1 MSSKE
6 ETEKLK
12 KTPSLVQ
19 IEVSKT
25 QTLLFNLFQLES
37 SLPSPFGESDFDQK
51 LKEIKKLLDSSKS
64 EIIQNSSTLQRISN
78 FQCFFK
84 KQTQFLSTSLN
95 NVGIGQ
101 ADVQN
106 SVDLILIFLDE
117 VQNDLSD
124 INSNF
129 KAIKITQKDAF
140 KDYSSALLQ
149 IVYKYH
155 VNDQYERM
163 KDLNNQIKL
172 IQEVINK
179 QAEKKETIKKD
190 TALQKSEKLVQS
202 NEKAVKIKT
211 TEEKAEIYKKI
222 FEEIQVAIKTK
233 KDDLKKKEQENPI
246 EFSKIVEKSE
256 CDFLRANLTN
266 LKNLYNSQFPYC
278 VAVINSTCN
287 ETMEHFTV
295 VASHYINDLKKNV
308 SENAIIFNEIIALID
323 EDMKLDDTLND
334 KNEQIK
340 EEIESLKKEEDDL
353 KKEITELSRSGLFQ
367 IEECRKNI
375 ELRGKEL
382 NQKND
387 QFKEIENEMKQKF
400 GDQKGRNLTNSM
412 MFSDNSYSFLDEFS
426 SHSIRM
432 AEIADSMSIYVK
444 YFKIYRK
451 TIENSLN
458 YSCTEINMETFDKFQ
473 VMSYCQKTFP
483 ENREILEFIQKNNLF
498 GQVLINLVEDHP
510 DIGDLF
516 WKEIPL
522 ENNLQ
527 RKTFQSYFKGF
538 LSTNQVKTQKG
549 MIQQII
555 MNINDLK
562 F

>member
-1 MSSKE
+1 MSSQE

-25 QTLLFNLFQLES
+25 QTLLFNLFKFES

-78 FQCFFK
+78 FQRFFK

-101 ADVQN
+101 TDVQN
-106 SVDLILIFLDE
+106 SVDLIVNFLDE
-117 VQNDLSD
+117 VQNELSN

-129 KAIKITQKDAF
+129 KAIKITQKDAL
-140 KDYSSALLQ
+140 KDYSSVLLPLVTKFN
-149 IVYKYH
+149 I
-155 VNDQYERM
+155 NDQYERIQN
-163 KDLNNQIKL
+163 LNNQIKL
-172 IQEVINK
+172 IQESINNEE
-179 QAEKKETIKKD
+179 EKKETTKKN
-190 TALQKSEKLVQS
+190 TATKKSEKVVQS
-202 NEKAVKIKT
+202 NEKAVKRKT
-211 TEEKAEIYKKI
+211 KEEKAEIYKKI

-233 KDDLKKKEQENPI
+233 KDDLKKKEKENPI
-246 EFSKIVEKSE
+246 EFSKIVETSE
-256 CDFLRANLTN
+256 CDFLHANITN

-295 VASHYINDLKKNV
+295 VTSHYIQDLKKDIG
-308 SENAIIFNEIIALID
+308 ENAIIFNEIVALID
-323 EDMKLDDTLND
+323 DDMKLDALND

-340 EEIESLKKEEDDL
+340 AEIVSLKQEEDDL
-353 KKEITELSRSGLFQ
+353 KKQINELVRSGLFQ
-367 IEECRKNI
+367 VEECRKNI
-375 ELRGKEL
+375 EFKGKEL

-387 QFKEIENEMKQKF
+387 QIKEIEKEMKQKF
-400 GDQKGRNLTNSM
+400 GDQKGKNITNSM
-412 MFSDNSYSFLDEFS
+412 MFSKDSYSFLDEFS

-432 AEIADSMSIYVK
+432 AEIADSLSIYVK
-444 YFKIYRK
+444 FFKIHRK
-451 TIENSLN
+451 SIENSLN
-458 YSCTEINMETFDKFQ
+458 YSCTEIDMESFDKFQ
-473 VMSYCQKTFP
+473 VISYCKETFP
-483 ENREILEFIQKNNLF
+483 ENHEILECIEKNNLF

-527 RKTFQSYFKGF
+527 RKTFQTYFKGF
-538 LSTNQVKTQKG
+538 LSTKQVKTQKG
-549 MIQQII
+549 MVQQII

-562 F
+562 V